1 MKLKIVL
8 LGFMGSGKSTIGKLL
23 SERLKVPFL
32 DLDEEIVR
40 KTGLSIPEIFSSLGE
55 ENFRE
60 IERETLIGLLS
71 KPGSLVVSTGGG
83 APAYKDNMEL
93 INKNSISIYLKADF
107 EKLWKRISQDG
118 NRPLVA
124 TGKEKV
130 RKLFERRIPFYERA
144 NIVVRTDNQTP
155 EETTDEILK
164 KLNSL
169 PDFLKV
175 Y

>member
-1 MKLKIVL
+1 MKIVL

-23 SERLKVPFL
+23 SERLEVPFL

-55 ENFRE
+55 EKFRE

-71 KPGSLVVSTGGG
+71 KTESLVVSTGGG

-107 EKLWKRISQDG
+107 EKLWKRISKDS

-124 TGKEKV
+124 AGKEKV
-130 RKLFERRIPFYERA
+130 RELFERRIPFYEKA
-144 NIVVRTDNQTP
+144 DIVVRTDIFTP
-155 EETTDEILK
+155 DETVERILK
-164 KLNSL
+164 FMQFSF
-169 PDFLKV
+169 P
-175 Y
+175 

>member
-1 MKLKIVL
+1 MKIVL

-40 KTGLSIPEIFSSLGE
+40 KTGLSIPEIFSSSGE
-55 ENFRE
+55 EKFRE
-60 IERETLIGLLS
+60 IEREVLIGLLS
-71 KPGSLVVSTGGG
+71 KSESLIVSTGGG

-93 INKNSISIYLKADF
+93 INKNGTSIYLKADF
-107 EKLWKRISQDG
+107 EKLWERISKDG

-124 TGKEKV
+124 AGKEKV

-144 NIVVRTDNQTP
+144 DIVVRTDIFTP
-155 EETTDEILK
+155 DETVERILK
-164 KLNSL
+164 IMQFSF
-169 PDFLKV
+169 P
-175 Y
+175 

>member
-1 MKLKIVL
+1 MKIVL

-23 SERLKVPFL
+23 SERLEVPFL

-55 ENFRE
+55 EKFRE

-71 KPGSLVVSTGGG
+71 KTESLVVSTGGG

-107 EKLWKRISQDG
+107 EKLWKRISKDS

-124 TGKEKV
+124 DGKEKV
-130 RKLFERRIPFYERA
+130 KKLFERRIPFYEKA
-144 NIVVRTDNQTP
+144 DIVVRTDIFTP
-155 EETTDEILK
+155 DETVERILK
-164 KLNSL
+164 IMQFSF
-169 PDFLKV
+169 P
-175 Y
+175 